1 MLGAAAL
8 DTDEGKGSLL
18 HAATEDEEGKEMG
31 APLAGRRHCPR
42 TRGGGDGVQ
51 VADRRRCRTRR
62 EGDGGARPWPAAAA
76 VRGRGGGRDGVQ
88 VQVAGRRRCR
98 TRREDEEGKE
108 MGFG

>member
-18 HAATEDEEGKEMG
+18 HAAPEDEEGKEMG
-31 APLAGRRHCPR
+31 APLAGRS
-42 TRGGGDGVQ
+42 
-51 VADRRRCRTRR
+51 RCRTRR
-62 EGDGGARPWPAAAA
+62 EGNGGARPWPAAAA
-76 VRGRGGGRDGVQ
+76 VRVRGGGRDGVQ
-88 VQVAGRRRCR
+88 VQVVGRRCCR